1 MAVLTRGQAQSAAD
15 LPPRVR
21 FTMTSTDGKAS
32 KAMAVAVGMNVDVLR
47 KNLAHL
53 FSKEL
58 KELLKSAAF
67 EIIGVKMGVGLE
79 QEHIPLDVLALKP
92 AIVIVDGE
100 SQDVE
105 LELQY
110 ERPKDKEPLQYLY
123 TFVLAV
129 LCLTALYLARSC
141 LFRPFLRELYR
152 SGPAYNFGVVTIGF
166 WEGAHLAT
174 ICSLLTGIAD
184 TSFWEQNQRQCVA
197 IFAQKEEA
205 FLFAAEVITLA
216 LLYYK
221 FRAEIKSSLL
231 ALPGAVWEFASFLVK
246 LRPRPRPREV
256 SH

>member
-105 LELQY
+105 LE
-110 ERPKDKEPLQYLY
+110 
-123 TFVLAV
+123 
-129 LCLTALYLARSC
+129 
-141 LFRPFLRELYR
+141 
-152 SGPAYNFGVVTIGF
+152 
-166 WEGAHLAT
+166 
-174 ICSLLTGIAD
+174 
-184 TSFWEQNQRQCVA
+184 
-197 IFAQKEEA
+197 
-205 FLFAAEVITLA
+205 
-216 LLYYK
+216 
-221 FRAEIKSSLL
+221 
-231 ALPGAVWEFASFLVK
+231 
-246 LRPRPRPREV
+246 
-256 SH
+256 